1 MLVNLFMLFTNILV
15 PYDGSSN
22 SLHAFKV
29 ALDIAKKYDSKITL
43 VTCLELEL
51 RAPWYGY
58 DSRVGKTIMKKQKES
73 IKKHLSRLELI
84 AKKTKMS
91 FNSEIIV
98 SKSIVKTIV
107 DFSKSRKID
116 LIVMGSHGR
125 KGFDKLLLGSVANGV
140 SHKVKCPVLIIK

>member
-1 MLVNLFMLFTNILV
+1 MLFTNILV

-22 SLHAFKV
+22 ALHAFKV

-125 KGFDKLLLGSVANGV
+125 KGFDKLLLGSVTNGV